1 MKEVRALR
9 LAGEFRKNIYEI
21 LINDVNDECI
31 TEMFG
36 ITEVEVSDDLKHAK
50 VYVSVFS
57 GTDEKKSATFEAIIK
72 YACFI
77 RRKLGTMMHIRTVPE
92 LHFLKDNSV
101 DYGNK
106 IDKILSGLTYTT
118 EETENDDL

>member
-57 GTDEKKSATFEAIIK
+57 GTDEKKAATFEAIIK
-72 YACFI
+72 YAGFI

>member
-57 GTDEKKSATFEAIIK
+57 GTDEKKAATFEAIVK
-72 YACFI
+72 YAGFI

>member
-57 GTDEKKSATFEAIIK
+57 GTDEKKAATFEAIVK
-72 YACFI
+72 YAGFI
-77 RRKLGTMMHIRTVPE
+77 RRKLGTIMHIRTVPE
-92 LHFLKDNSV
+92 LHFHKDNSV